1 MLRKEE
7 SAAQPANAEHLAE
20 QQDGRK
26 GSSDA

>member
-7 SAAQPANAEHLAE
+7 SAAQTENGEHLAK

-26 GSSDA
+26 GSFDG